1 MYNGIL
7 ELPNNDL
14 NNLVQWNRN
23 NKAYE
28 TSLSIDLSDI
38 STNSGLLQL
47 EPNQNKVLKQ
57 ETEQFEIYDYEKD
70 DDLDIREKP
79 TNSPLNTKSTRLIT
93 LKNGTRDIIEDDPT
107 YRNIG
112 SFSVTAPLLSSAAIS
127 KNQSQFNI
135 SDYNQNNNTNYL
147 GVKSVVLTAP
157 EYTACD
163 LFIPTQ
169 TTNENM
175 DQNNHLITS
184 NPSWDVYTQNGT
196 SNLWKL
202 FDPTNTDYVSTFWH
216 DNQYLNVHFTG
227 TGIPLVPNKLIYKYN
242 KIGPNDDNNRWH
254 RYYIVLLGSDN
265 NVDWTT
271 LLDINFDS
279 DPMVGDRQYYNEN
292 ANQIEIPI
300 NNYHGYT
307 YYQFKTMAWD
317 NWDNQ
322 FNYWNLL
329 NCHSE
334 QETPT
339 TINNYDEYTVSNP
352 LQINSTGTGTIS
364 IPNGYTGLGNVNYNV
379 NVPTVNNYTGYT
391 TSSPLQI
398 NSTGTGTI
406 TIPQGYTGLGNVNYN
421 VNINSKIRINKFSY
435 SSSLEPP
442 ENIYNLSSFTLSN
455 RTQTISVPSQSTFI
469 LIQTRNLTTSFPY
482 YKIKCLSNNT
492 SSPIGIN
499 ANSEDRYILINEIS
513 PYIFFYSNDDPVLII
528 SDYKNDEYH
537 SENYLYKSHFF
548 LNYN

>member
-7 ELPNNDL
+7 QLPNNDL

-38 STNSGLLQL
+38 STNPGLLQL
-47 EPNQNKVLKQ
+47 EPNQNKVLTQ

-112 SFSVTAPLLSSAAIS
+112 SFSVTAPLLSSIAIS
-127 KNQSQFNI
+127 KSQSQFNI

-147 GVKSVVLTAP
+147 GVKSIVLTTP

-196 SNLWKL
+196 SNLWQL

-227 TGIPLVPNKLIYKYN
+227 TGTPLIPNKLIYKYN

-254 RYYIVLLGSDN
+254 RYHIVLIASDN
-265 NVDWTT
+265 NVDWNT
-271 LLDINFDS
+271 LLDIDFDE
-279 DPMVGDRQYYNEN
+279 DPTIGDREYYNEN

-339 TINNYDEYTVSNP
+339 TINNYNEYTASSP
-352 LQINSTGTGTIS
+352 FKINSTGTGTIS
-364 IPNGYTGLGNVNYNV
+364 IPNGYTGLGNINYNV
-379 NVPTVNNYTGYT
+379 RINPKKLIKSILLRNADSQNTYNITQNKVYWTYYPSQRDIQITEGKEVIIIYKNVDIYGINFFKNPSYQLLRIYGNSWVYINELSSNDNNRAFLRFILENGD
-391 TSSPLQI
+391 PLFSI
-398 NSTGTGTI
+398 GNSNDN
-406 TIPQGYTGLGNVNYN
+406 IPAYISLNVNLFGFD
-421 VNINSKIRINKFSY
+421 INWM
-435 SSSLEPP
+435 
-442 ENIYNLSSFTLSN
+442 
-455 RTQTISVPSQSTFI
+455 TF
-469 LIQTRNLTTSFPY
+469 R
-482 YKIKCLSNNT
+482 
-492 SSPIGIN
+492 
-499 ANSEDRYILINEIS
+499 
-513 PYIFFYSNDDPVLII
+513 
-528 SDYKNDEYH
+528 
-537 SENYLYKSHFF
+537 
-548 LNYN
+548 